1 MKRLNLVTVCALAL
15 ASAAVGVSGAAQ
27 AAEKEKPPTIS
38 ADLAK
43 PLKGAQDDLKAKKFD
58 DAIAKLNE
66 AKAAK
71 GKKTDY
77 DNYVINEM
85 LAVSY
90 YSSQHL
96 AEAAPLLR
104 ESALSQYSTP
114 DQTKQFLMAAMGIYY
129 QALKNYPECIAT
141 GQDLIKRGIAT
152 SDVYTTIA
160 LSQQA
165 QGKNKEA
172 AQTIQ
177 ELIDKQP
184 KPDEKLLAFQWNS
197 YLKANDPNAAAKV
210 VEQLVKYYP
219 KPDYWLNAL
228 SPLLKMQ
235 ISDAHLQLDVFRLM
249 NEVGVL
255 TRPGDY
261 SEMAGL
267 ALDQGYP
274 GETVEILKKAFA
286 NNVFTDPRDVARYQ
300 HLLTGAQQRADS
312 DQKSLPQ
319 QEQQAKSASTG
330 DPLVSVG
337 AAYMTYGQ
345 PDKAVDLI
353 QQGIQKGNLKFPD
366 QANLLLGMAE
376 LHAHKNAE
384 ARKAFAEAAKSS
396 NEGYSR
402 LGKLWQLHVEGGG
415 KSAETAKN

>member
-15 ASAAVGVSGAAQ
+15 ASVAIGVSGAAQ
-27 AAEKEKPPTIS
+27 AAEKEKAPTIS

-43 PLKGAQDDLKAKKFD
+43 PLKAAQDDLKNKKFE

-66 AKAAK
+66 AKATK
-71 GKKTDY
+71 GKKTEY
-77 DNYVINEM
+77 DNYVIDEM

-90 YSSQHL
+90 YQSQQL
-96 AEAAPLLR
+96 AQAAPLLR
-104 ESALSQYSTP
+104 ESALSQFSTP

-141 GQDLIKRGIAT
+141 GEELIKRGIAST
-152 SDVYTTIA
+152 DVYTTIA

-172 AQTIQ
+172 AQTVQQI
-177 ELIDKQP
+177 IDKQA

-197 YLKANDPNAAAKV
+197 YLKANDPNDAAKV

-267 ALDQGYP
+267 ALDQGFP

-300 HLLTGAQQRADS
+300 HLLAGAQQKADS

-345 PDKAVDLI
+345 PDKAVELI
-353 QQGIQKGNLKFPD
+353 QEGIQKGNLKFPD
-366 QANLLLGMAE
+366 QAQLLLGMAE
-376 LHAHKNAE
+376 LHAKKNAD
-384 ARKAFAEAAKSS
+384 ARKAFAEVAKS
-396 NEGYSR
+396 NNQGYAR
-402 LGKLWQLHVEGGG
+402 LGKLWELHVEG
-415 KSAETAKN
+415 SHTAETAKN